1 MGKFQGLNMAERT
14 YELPAAGTPRPA
26 PRLRKIA
33 VEEHFNFLA
42 ATDAGRDVDV
52 HSIVRAMGYD
62 AQWMALVTSR
72 LPELDDMRLAGMD
85 ASGIS
90 TAILSHTTPGVQ
102 GIVDAAAAVAAAR
115 DINDF
120 LAQAIQRHPGR
131 YAGLASVALQDPAAA
146 AAELERAVSSLGF
159 KGAMVNG
166 YSNIGDARTGEYLD
180 DPKFLPFW
188 EAAAALDVPVY
199 LHPRPALDQRSY
211 DGHRELIG
219 ATWGFAPEAA
229 THALRL
235 VYSGLFDRFPTAT
248 VILGHL
254 GETLPTF
261 AWRIQHC
268 FEYNPTDKRVERRL
282 QDYFADNF
290 YVTTSGN
297 FNDQALIS
305 AILTV
310 GADRILF
317 AVDYPYEMMEPAAR
331 WIEQAAISESD
342 RRKIAATNAERVF
355 KLGRTDGSSST
366 LDGLAGTT

>member
-1 MGKFQGLNMAERT
+1 VHEQAGASAPVTGRT
-14 YELPAAGTPRPA
+14 YELPVAGKTRQAA
-26 PRLRKIA
+26 LRKIA
-33 VEEHFNFLA
+33 VEEHFNYLPATVA
-42 ATDAGRDVDV
+42 AGGSVDL

-62 AQWMALVTSR
+62 AGWMGLVTSR
-72 LPELDDMRLAGMD
+72 LAELDEARLAGMD
-85 ASGIS
+85 ASGVS
-90 TAILSHTTPGVQ
+90 LAILSHTTPGVQ
-102 GIVDAAAAVAAAR
+102 GIVDAPTAVAAAR

-120 LAQAIQRHPGR
+120 LAQAIERHPGR
-131 YAGLASVALQDPAAA
+131 YAGLASVPLQDPGAA
-146 AAELERAVSSLGF
+146 AAELERAVTRLGF
-159 KGAMVNG
+159 KGVMVNG
-166 YSNIGDARTGEYLD
+166 YSNVRDAHTGEYLD
-180 DPKFLPFW
+180 EPKFLPFW
-188 EAAAALDVPVY
+188 EALAALDVPLY

-254 GETLPTF
+254 GETLPAF

-282 QDYFADNF
+282 QDYLADNF

-305 AILTV
+305 AILTI

-331 WIEQAAISESD
+331 WIEEAAISESD
-342 RRKIAATNAERVF
+342 RRKIAASNAERLF
-355 KLGRTDGSSST
+355 KIGRTDG
-366 LDGLAGTT
+366 